1 MRKLSRREV
10 REFLLQSLYARSV
23 LGTDFSLE
31 NFASSYYESPVGDAL
46 VDAYFLDMY
55 DGIIVQEGNLLQVV
69 SLFAPKFDISIM
81 PLVNLLP
88 IFIGAYEMLYLKAD
102 QVPEKVSINE
112 AVELAKKFSDD
123 GARELVNGVLNS
135 LKDQKNTIVSTLES
149 RQGFFFLV

>member
-10 REFLLQSLYARSV
+10 REFLLQALYARSV

-55 DGIIVQEGNLLQVV
+55 EGIVVQEGTLLQIVKMY
-69 SLFAPKFDISIM
+69 APKFDITIM

-135 LKDQKNTIVSTLES
+135 LKDQKNDILATLTPRE
-149 RQGFFFLV
+149 GHFFSI